1 MCSAHLAN
9 RHTDGGIEKTCFYL
23 CTGVATYI
31 IGGGLCGQI
40 EKKVRVAI
48 GQRSDGVTVQ
58 LADLGVDRLVLAKCQ
73 LAVDLSVDW
82 GA

>member
-1 MCSAHLAN
+1 M
-9 RHTDGGIEKTCFYL
+9 Y
-23 CTGVATYI
+23 V
-31 IGGGLCGQI
+31 GGGLQLCGAQI
-40 EKKVRVAI
+40 EKKVRVGI
-48 GQRSDGVTVQ
+48 GQRSDGVTVE